1 MITGKEKLFLIL
13 RVLRA
18 ATSIFYLKTLL
29 KFTLKGK
36 RYMELCH
43 FVFSSTLSGTFRIL
57 INIYD
62 RAIIANG
69 FKPLI
74 DFAKAPS

>member
-1 MITGKEKLFLIL
+1 
-13 RVLRA
+13 
-18 ATSIFYLKTLL
+18 
-29 KFTLKGK
+29 
-36 RYMELCH
+36 MELCH

-62 RAIIANG
+62 RAIRRIANG